1 MAEELI
7 CPKCNKP
14 SYTAAPYDPTPCPY
28 CGFVFSKIMRKDDEG
43 YTQEDSGA
51 VKR

>member
-14 SYTAAPYDPTPCPY
+14 SYTAAPYDPTPCSY
-28 CGFVFSKIMRKDDEG
+28 CGFVFSKIMGKDEDDEG
-43 YTQEDSGA
+43 WIA
-51 VKR
+51 AR